1 MGSQAWCYSSLSRH
15 VIQVCGMLHQ
25 SGSTFRHGALFL
37 ILHFQMVSTRC
48 KRNGK
53 STVVLH
59 FAFQTHHPGL
69 RNVAPIWIHIP
80 TWCTFSHP
88 TFANGDSYMLNLV
101 TWYWSIDKQKCILFK
116 KGGGKENLLPYKIP
130 TFFTVWIFRCLH
142 CLVNI
147 LAISNS
153 NIKFLYIFQQPTE

>member
-1 MGSQAWCYSSLSRH
+1 MGSQLWCYSSLSRH

-88 TFANGDSYMLNLV
+88 TFANGDSYMFNLV
-101 TWYWSIDKQKCILFK
+101 TCSKRDLKIFENFGASFRLCLPFLHYTLHALAHLTMLKHFFWSLS
-116 KGGGKENLLPYKIP
+116 NYTLLD
-130 TFFTVWIFRCLH
+130 LH
-142 CLVNI
+142 GPQNGP
-147 LAISNS
+147 
-153 NIKFLYIFQQPTE
+153 F

>member
-1 MGSQAWCYSSLSRH
+1 MYSSWYPVLHCLGINIDWLIDISKWWLRAANEMGSQLWCYSSLSRH

-88 TFANGDSYMLNLV
+88 TFANGGSYMFNLNTSETSFLV
-101 TWYWSIDKQKCILFK
+101 IDFK
-116 KGGGKENLLPYKIP
+116 K
-130 TFFTVWIFRCLH
+130 
-142 CLVNI
+142 
-147 LAISNS
+147 
-153 NIKFLYIFQQPTE
+153 IKKLWG

>member
-59 FAFQTHHPGL
+59 SAFQTHHPGL

-88 TFANGDSYMLNLV
+88 TFANGDSYMFNLV
-101 TWYWSIDKQKCILFK
+101 TCAEWAPKGRFTQAFTTQDHYYRNNCIIYFK
-116 KGGGKENLLPYKIP
+116 LKYNLTQFYVCCRSEL
-130 TFFTVWIFRCLH
+130 
-142 CLVNI
+142 
-147 LAISNS
+147 NS
-153 NIKFLYIFQQPTE
+153 LNF